1 MLTLLGNLT
10 CIKSMH
16 LSCVTNSRFGSFVSV
31 KFLVIDLDAR
41 KHFMDC
47 GVLVLQSN
55 LLMVIWRPCL
65 IDEATSGEFVLYQQ
79 LIQTH
84 GKCTERPDTDMNLKR
99 ETSLHSIEFDMH
111 RYIYKLVWVS

>member
-1 MLTLLGNLT
+1 MLQICLYSGFSSL
-10 CIKSMH
+10 
-16 LSCVTNSRFGSFVSV
+16 VSV

-41 KHFMDC
+41 KRFMDC

-65 IDEATSGEFVLYQQ
+65 THEATSGEFVLCQQ
-79 LIQTH
+79 LIKSH

-111 RYIYKLVWVS
+111 RYIYKSVCVS